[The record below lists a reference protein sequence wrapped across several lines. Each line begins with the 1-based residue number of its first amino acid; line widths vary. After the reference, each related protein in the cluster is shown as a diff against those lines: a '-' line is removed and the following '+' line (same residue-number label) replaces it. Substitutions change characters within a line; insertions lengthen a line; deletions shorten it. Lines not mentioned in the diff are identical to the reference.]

1 MTNDETKRKSHS
13 LPNDHSDFGFS
24 ASLDIRH
31 SSFVIPAALPWRF
44 TIAQW
49 TAFFVAL
56 GVVLRLSRY
65 LLTFPLS
72 ADEFMLA
79 ANFLD
84 RDPLD
89 LLRPLDHNQVAP
101 AGFLWIEWAAVQ
113 LFGFSERSLRLFPAL
128 CAVASVF
135 LFWHVAGRLLRGIS
149 LAFAM
154 AIFSVAYYPIRYA
167 AEIKPYGTDTFVALV
182 LFAIAVEWWRAPGR
196 VRWLWSLAL
205 VAPVGLAI
213 SFPAVFTA
221 GGISLAIACSLWRD
235 RRTNATRP
243 AVIAW
248 LAFNVAVVAAFL
260 GLQQITIAAQYDA
273 ARSIMTSCWADSF
286 PPWQRP
292 LDLVGWLIAAHT
304 SEMFAY
310 PVGAEHGGSVLTS
323 LCFAAGLWT
332 ISRRSRSEPAIAIA
346 ACFGLSL
353 AAAAMHRYP
362 YGGHARLSQYL
373 APAICLLA
381 GVGAAQLIA
390 RFRRADWRAAAVQAT
405 VLLCALIG
413 SVTLVLDFVKPWQS
427 TIERDHR
434 DFARQLWS
442 EARETPT
449 YCVRAD
455 LGVAAY
461 AENFEPAYRCYKRIY
476 SPVTQTRATDI
487 REKVAAADSPLRCVS
502 FHTDVA
508 PRNDDALDQ
517 WMHDMLSHYEL
528 VDRASHEI
536 RDQVRLWYDIYYF
549 RPKSLAGGRLAI
561 NVTD

>member
-1 MTNDETKRKSHS
+1 MLHS
-13 LPNDHSDFGFS
+13 LPSDHSDFGFS
-24 ASLDIRH
+24 ASLDIRY
-31 SSFVIPAALPWRF
+31 SSFDIPAALPWRF

-79 ANFLD
+79 ENFLD
-84 RDPLD
+84 RDPFD

-128 CAVASVF
+128 GAVASIV
-135 LFWHVAGRLLRGIS
+135 LFRHVAGRLLRGIS
-149 LAFAM
+149 LAFAV

-167 AEIKPYGTDTFVALV
+167 AEIKPYSTDTFVAIV
-182 LFAIAVEWWRAPGR
+182 LFAIAVEWWRAPGQ

-205 VAPVGLAI
+205 LAPVGLAI

-221 GGISLAIACSLWRD
+221 GGISLAIAWSLWRD
-235 RRTNATRP
+235 RRTNVARP
-243 AVIAW
+243 AGIAW
-248 LAFNVAVVAAFL
+248 LAFNLAVGAAFL

-273 ARSIMTSCWADSF
+273 ARDIMTSCWADSF
-286 PPWQRP
+286 PPWQQP
-292 LDLVGWLIAAHT
+292 LELIGWLISVHT

-310 PVGAEHGGSVLTS
+310 PVGAEHGGSALTA

-332 ISRRSRSEPAIAIA
+332 ISRRSRSEPAIAIT
-346 ACFGLSL
+346 ACFVLSL
-353 AAAAMHRYP
+353 VAAAMHRYP

-381 GVGAAQLIA
+381 GLGAAQLIA
-390 RFRRADWRAAAVQAT
+390 RFRRADWQAAAVQAT
-405 VLLCALIG
+405 VLLCAVIG
-413 SVTLVLDFVKPWQS
+413 SVTLARDFFKPWQS

-442 EARETPT
+442 EARDTPT
-449 YCVRAD
+449 CCLRAD

-461 AENFEPAYRCYKRIY
+461 ADNFEPAYLCYKRIY
-476 SPVTQTRATDI
+476 SPVAPTGGANI
-487 REKVAAADSPLRCVS
+487 RERVAAAKSPLRCVS
-502 FHTDVA
+502 FHSDVA
-508 PRNDDALDQ
+508 PRNDNALDQ
-517 WMHDMLSHYEL
+517 WMDDMLSHYEM
-528 VDRASHEI
+528 VGRVSHEI

-549 RPKSLAGGRLAI
+549 RPKSPSGGRLAI

>member
-1 MTNDETKRKSHS
+1 MTNDEIQK
-13 LPNDHSDFGFS
+13 DAGSDSDSGLS

-31 SSFVIPAALPWRF
+31 SSFAIPDSLLWHF
-44 TIAQW
+44 TVRQW
-49 TAFFVAL
+49 TAIFVAL
-56 GVVLRLSRY
+56 GVVLRLARY
-65 LLTFPLS
+65 VLNFPLS

-84 RDPLD
+84 RGPLD
-89 LLRPLDHNQVAP
+89 LLQPLDHNQVAP
-101 AGFLWIEWAAVQ
+101 VGFLWIEWAAVQ
-113 LFGFSERSLRLFPAL
+113 LFGFSERSLRLFPAV
-128 CAVASVF
+128 CAVASVI
-135 LFWHVAGRLLRGIS
+135 LFRHVAGRLLRGIS
-149 LAFAM
+149 LAFAV

-182 LFAIAVEWWRAPGR
+182 FFAIAVEWWRAPGQ

-205 VAPVGLAI
+205 LVPVGQAI

-221 GGISLAIACSLWRD
+221 GGISLAVAWSLWRE
-235 RRTNATRP
+235 RRTNAARP
-243 AVIAW
+243 AVVAW
-248 LAFNVAVVAAFL
+248 LAFNVAVAAAFL
-260 GLQQITIAAQYDA
+260 GLQQLTFAAQYDA
-273 ARSIMTSCWADSF
+273 ARNIMTSCWSENF

-292 LDLVGWLIAAHT
+292 LDFVGWLIAVHT

-332 ISRRSRSEPAIAIA
+332 ITRRSRCEPAVAIA

-353 AAAAMHRYP
+353 IAATMHRYP

-390 RFRRADWRAAAVQAT
+390 RFRRADRQTAAVQAT
-405 VLLCALIG
+405 VVLCAVIG
-413 SVTLVLDFVKPWQS
+413 AVTLARDFLRPWQS
-427 TIERDHR
+427 MIERDHR

-442 EARETPT
+442 EARDTPT

-455 LGVAAY
+455 FGVSAY
-461 AENFEPAYRCYKRIY
+461 AENFEPAYLCYRRIY

-487 REKVAAADSPLRCVS
+487 RERVPAAGTPLRCVS
-502 FHTDVA
+502 FHSDVA

-517 WMHDMLSHYEL
+517 WMHDMLCHYEL
-528 VDRASHEI
+528 VDITSHEI
-536 RDQVRLWYDIYYF
+536 RDQVRSWYDIYYF
-549 RPKSLAGGRLAI
+549 RSKSLAGGRLAI